1 MVIQHG
7 DFAYCPG
14 ILQLEDGLLLDTK
27 DYYVLASN
35 ANLQKRSFQQS

>member
-27 DYYVLASN
+27 NYYVLAPN
-35 ANLQKRSFQQS
+35 TNLQMRLFQQY